1 MDRRRYHI
9 RRWYPSGGPL
19 GSFACCLKLLAGF
32 SCSTFWPVTDFRI
45 LYIFLLATQRGGE
58 GGRKKERK
66 KKRKRKRERHTIG
79 GCSLAGWRR
88 HRALLLR
95 KPPQSGWQSCS
106 PSFSFIQAAPD
117 IALTGRNSRQEEKG
131 WTLSHEEKEEGVLS
145 GMEDGD
151 PARLPSSAAQS
162 HRTDC
167 RQREACEDILPCPK
181 YVGQYRPTGAVQKSS
196 MLWIPHVPGL
206 LGVLGPS

>member
-1 MDRRRYHI
+1 MVTFSLNS
-9 RRWYPSGGPL
+9 PSRL
-19 GSFACCLKLLAGF
+19 RSFAMQVFTFAWGLKQQLSTDCTCDTAGNH
-32 SCSTFWPVTDFRI
+32 
-45 LYIFLLATQRGGE
+45 L
-58 GGRKKERK
+58 
-66 KKRKRKRERHTIG
+66 REHHLVADT
-79 GCSLAGWRR
+79 
-88 HRALLLR
+88 
-95 KPPQSGWQSCS
+95 
-106 PSFSFIQAAPD
+106 APD

-206 LGVLGPS
+206 LGVLDPS